1 MRQVVN
7 MSSSIAV
14 NWQLPVERPEY
25 CLRFILYKTPEKYP
39 TMSKFKLSLA
49 GLDGFPMPPRMPP
62 SSYEPLVLI
71 LAITLLQLVILHA
84 H

>member
-1 MRQVVN
+1 MD
-7 MSSSIAV
+7 SSIAV
-14 NWQLPVERPEY
+14 NWQLQIERPEY

-49 GLDGFPMPPRMPP
+49 GLDGFPMPPRFPP
-62 SSYEPLVLI
+62 PTFYEPLVLI
-71 LAITLLQLVILHA
+71 LVITLLQLVILHI